1 MSAMQTQQFIAVEAC
16 CEYYH
21 IDLEFVNS
29 LHEYG
34 LIELNTIEN
43 KKVINDEDLQE
54 LEKFIHLHYE
64 LNINLEGIDAIR
76 HLLGRIR
83 DLQGEILSL
92 KNKIHRY
99 E

>member
-1 MSAMQTQQFIAVEAC
+1 MQTKQFIAVEAC
-16 CEYYH
+16 CEYYN
-21 IDLEFVNS
+21 IDFAFVDA

-34 LIELNTIEN
+34 LIEMNTIEE
-43 KKVINDEDLQE
+43 KKVISDEDLQD
-54 LEKFIHLHYE
+54 LEKFIHLHYD

-76 HLLGRIR
+76 HLLGRIK
-83 DLQGEILSL
+83 DLQHEILSL